1 MTHDRSLDRRRH
13 GIGGLIVVLSTA
25 AIVRVAMVAVWVE
38 RLDGTTFGFG
48 DSVSYWQLAE
58 RLATG
63 ESYEFGWEGAR
74 CFRAPGYPFL
84 LSLLFRLPGEPSVLA
99 ARGLGVAI
107 GIGVVAAIYALAAR
121 FGGRRVAFVAGLL
134 AALSP
139 ELGLSSGL
147 VLAETTFDLLL
158 VGQGLVWLGYR
169 RATTDGVRWRS
180 AALLGLLAAL
190 SVLVRPSW
198 LPGIGLWT
206 LGLLLV
212 TGVRTDRREGLDRA
226 AATPSAMSPSGP
238 AFASRLTA
246 AMLCVVVFSLTM
258 SPWWVRNALLFGR
271 FVPTTLQ
278 TGASLYDAWNP
289 EADGGSDMSR
299 IDAERLAFVR
309 RSAAEWLDREEREAW
324 FAQLPRHPQAED
336 YWPKIRS
343 VVPRLWRRLQ
353 EEDHSL
359 PPFEVAF
366 DASLGNTARTWGA
379 EHPER
384 VAQLAGTKLLHLWS
398 PWPRDGLGRS
408 ALVRWVWG
416 GAWFVLLV
424 GAVLGVRPIG
434 RDRDA
439 WILVAPALLVTLL
452 HVVYVASIRYREP
465 ALPGLIIIA
474 ATGLASIGSRL
485 TWGKGRAID

>member
-1 MTHDRSLDRRRH
+1 MLDRSLDRRRYSVS
-13 GIGGLIVVLSTA
+13 GLIVVLLTA
-25 AIVRVAMVAVWVE
+25 AVVRVALVVVWVE
-38 RLDGTTFGFG
+38 RLDGERFGFG
-48 DSVSYWQLAE
+48 DSASYWQLAE
-58 RLATG
+58 RLASG
-63 ESYEFGWEGAR
+63 EPYEFGWEGAR

-84 LSLLFRLPGEPSVLA
+84 LSLLFRISGEPSVLA

-107 GIGVVAAIYALAAR
+107 GIGVVASIYALAAR
-121 FGGRRVAFVAGLL
+121 FGGRRVAWIAGML

-147 VLAETTFDLLL
+147 ILAETTFDLLL
-158 VGQGLVWLGYR
+158 VGQLLVWLGCR
-169 RATTDGVRWRS
+169 RAITDAARWRH
-180 AALLGLLAAL
+180 AGLLGLLAAL

-206 LGLLLV
+206 LGLMLV
-212 TGVRTDRREGLDRA
+212 TGVRTEPRDRIDPSTI
-226 AATPSAMSPSGP
+226 TPSTDSLAGP
-238 AFASRLTA
+238 RFASRLTA
-246 AMLCVVVFSLTM
+246 ALLCVVVFALTM
-258 SPWWVRNALLFGR
+258 SPWWIRNALLFGR

-299 IDAERLAFVR
+299 IDAERLAFIR
-309 RSAAEWLDREEREAW
+309 KTAAEWLDPEERETW
-324 FAQLPRHPQAED
+324 FAQLPRHPQADD

-343 VVPRLWRRLQ
+343 VVPGLWRRLQ

-366 DASLGNTARTWGA
+366 DASLGRTARAWGA

-384 VAQLAGTKLLHLWS
+384 VTQLAGTKLLHLWS

-408 ALVRWVWG
+408 AIVRWVWG
-416 GAWFVLLV
+416 GAWFVLLI
-424 GAVLGVRPIG
+424 GAVLGVRAIG

-439 WILVAPALLVTLL
+439 WILVAPPLLVTLL

-474 ATGLASIGSRL
+474 ATGLASIGSGL
-485 TWGKGRAID
+485 TWGKRGTID